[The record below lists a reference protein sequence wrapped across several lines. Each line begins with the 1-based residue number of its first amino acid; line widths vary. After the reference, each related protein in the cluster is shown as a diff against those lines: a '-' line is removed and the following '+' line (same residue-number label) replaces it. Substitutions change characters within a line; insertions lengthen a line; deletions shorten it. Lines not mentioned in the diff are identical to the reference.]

1 VIPSFKTFFLNSFT
15 LAATNMKVLKI
26 FIDGGEGID
35 VILSVDWGRE
45 SGVSEVGGLI
55 IRGEERGK
63 VTLLRYV

>member
-1 VIPSFKTFFLNSFT
+1 
-15 LAATNMKVLKI
+15 MKLLKI